1 MKQKVMTGSRQRQWS
16 QENCSLG
23 IPKTTLRFN
32 ESLKRLSELSET
44 VTLTAIVY
52 YSKQIQII
60 ISDRVRHI
68 GRVQESSRHEL
79 PVVLSQ
85 WGRLDSVYFSQ

>member
-1 MKQKVMTGSRQRQWS
+1 MKQKVMMGSRQRQWS

-23 IPKTTLRFN
+23 ASKITLRFN
-32 ESLKRLSELSET
+32 DSLKRLTELSVT
-44 VTLTAIVY
+44 VTLMAIVY

-68 GRVQESSRHEL
+68 RQSSGMSSQ
-79 PVVLSQ
+79 LSSPS
-85 WGRLDSVYFSQ
+85 GFV